1 MKQPTH
7 TQGHIH
13 ELHAQADRMVR
24 HVVREAPHVVAV
36 LVTGGLARGT
46 ADHLSDIDMT
56 VFVRR
61 EHIKAGIPALPDEC
75 LSPVA
80 IVDRFVQC
88 LEQWMDPRNDERI
101 WTMTNRWEMSHA
113 KILHDPQGEARRL
126 LAKKL
131 VFRPGELRALKQVAR
146 ESMWLVRGVADS
158 WVERGDLV
166 AAHYCVD
173 QGVDRLLDYL
183 FLKNR
188 QFIPHEK
195 WKLWYVRRLPA
206 LPHDFDARLQPA
218 LLVREVSE
226 AELRRRELALVP
238 LIDEAYQLPNVRA

>member
-1 MKQPTH
+1 MEQPTG
-7 TQGHIH
+7 TQGPID
-13 ELHAQADRMVR
+13 ELLAQADGIVC
-24 HVVREAPHVVAV
+24 HLVQEAPHVVAV
-36 LVTGGLARGT
+36 LLSGSLARGT

-75 LSPVA
+75 LSPA
-80 IVDRFVQC
+80 AWVDLPVHC
-88 LEQWMDPRNDERI
+88 LERWMDPRNDELI
-101 WTMTNRWEMSHA
+101 WTMTNRWDKSHA
-113 KILHDPQGEARRL
+113 KILHDPQGEALRL

-131 VFRPGELRALKQVAR
+131 VFRPGELRALKREAR
-146 ESMWLVRGVADS
+146 ECMWFVRGVAGS

-173 QGVDRLLDYL
+173 HGVDRLLDYL

-188 QFIPHEK
+188 QFIPYEK
-195 WKLWYVRRLPA
+195 WKLPYVRQLPA

-226 AELRRRELALVP
+226 AELRRRQLALVP
-238 LIDEAYQLPNVRA
+238 LIDEAYQLPTVRA